1 MSEEIEDV
9 YAKSQ
14 KDKNTGVIE
23 LLRAKPENWTEQER
37 KVYKNLTLIDFLPT
51 NRMLFIKELEYTNET
66 ESGILM
72 VHSEEQIPLT
82 MGMAVSIAPDC
93 RFGQDGDGNVIKA
106 AQINA
111 GDIISYAVYNGT
123 EYYIGGQKFF
133 LINDLSV
140 FGKVPDSTVAKLIA
154 EGDRT
159 DHMWTIRAEMTYDNE
174 NPNNIGPKSP
184 LHVDNYANKKK
195 NERDKAAE
203 GGGITN

>member
-93 RFGQDGDGNVIKA
+93 RFGQDGDILPC
-106 AQINA
+106 
-111 GDIISYAVYNGT
+111 NGT